1 MYVPLP
7 VLAAAAI
14 LFLVLVF
21 LAARRRRPAHD
32 LIDPPRFS
40 HLGPVAARP
49 VAPTVDLP
57 AHMLD
62 EVRLL
67 ISQNRK
73 IEAIKRVREATHL
86 GLSEAKD
93 LVERL

>member
-1 MYVPLP
+1 MHVPLP
-7 VLAAAAI
+7 VLATMAI
-14 LFLVLVF
+14 LFLVLVI
-21 LAARRRRPAHD
+21 LAVRRRRPARD
-32 LIDPPRFS
+32 LIDPPRFA

-49 VAPTVDLP
+49 VAATADLP
-57 AHMLD
+57 AGVLE

-73 IEAIKRVREATHL
+73 IEAIKRVREVTHL
-86 GLSEAKD
+86 GLTEAKD